1 MRNKKMHKILNCSI
15 AWSVLFH
22 ISHMHFLHCGL
33 FDFFYF
39 FAYAV
44 VLIWSLLTILL
55 SLLSVSLS
63 LWILKTLCSHKAGPT
78 KTRCCQ
84 GLPALPGL
92 PYILLNISNQD
103 WQLMHLRHKNK
114 GNESMETSSY
124 PDGVFCAL
132 ADQTQL
138 IQDLF
143 VEWQTLLLGFKC
155 DGNNCYYQLLVSY
168 TIAVCHNQSDWFI
181 STEEFWL
188 RLKSVF
194 STYTHSEDSEKSL
207 TQRLSFL

>member
-1 MRNKKMHKILNCSI
+1 
-15 AWSVLFH
+15 
-22 ISHMHFLHCGL
+22 MHFLHCGL

-92 PYILLNISNQD
+92 PSILLNISNQD

-155 DGNNCYYQLLVSY
+155 DGNNCYIISCWSPIRLLCV
-168 TIAVCHNQSDWFI
+168 TTNQTDSSPLRNSGYDWKAF
-181 STEEFWL
+181 L
-188 RLKSVF
+188 AL
-194 STYTHSEDSEKSL
+194 THTVRTVKNPSRRGYHSSKPRQQHRDRGGGQKV
-207 TQRLSFL
+207 RFVWR